1 MKVGDRVK
9 VQRGECLG
17 KVGKI
22 IAEVFTDV
30 DVSHPEGR
38 TERCSMVEFI
48 VQFDGSWKAMNRLH
62 LEMVDD

>member
-1 MKVGDRVK
+1 MKIGDRVK
-9 VQRGECLG
+9 VQRGECSG

-30 DVSHPEGR
+30 DISYPDGQKS
-38 TERCSMVEFI
+38 CSMVELI

-62 LEMVDD
+62 LEMIEG